1 MQREEDVQKFCVNA
15 AGNRVLLRAVKEQD
29 HELLQSLIHD
39 PDIVK
44 VTKGYSGCA
53 FCALQTDGS
62 CCAPDTAGGLRSIIV
77 DRKNPETG
85 LGVIMLSP
93 TGLQGAAEIR
103 IKLVKYARGR
113 GYAKDAVNAL
123 VSFAFREPGLDCI
136 YASILE
142 HNTASRRLFEACGFL
157 QEDVHKSR
165 ADKEGHCR
173 SVCSYVIRNPEKRK
187 RAFLRAP

>member
-1 MQREEDVQKFCVNA
+1 MQREEDGQEFCMNV

-29 HELLQSLIHD
+29 RELLQSLIQD

-53 FCALQTDGS
+53 FRVLQTDWS
-62 CCAPDTAGGLRSIIV
+62 CCVPDMAGGLRSIIA
-77 DRKNPETG
+77 DRKDPETG

-93 TGLQGAAEIR
+93 TGRQGAAEIR
-103 IKLVKYARGR
+103 IKLVKCARGR
-113 GYAKDAVNAL
+113 GYARDAVNAL
-123 VSFAFREPGLDCI
+123 VSCVFRESGVDCI

-157 QEDVHKSR
+157 QEGVHKSR

-173 SVCSYVIRNPEKRK
+173 NVCSYVIRK
-187 RAFLRAP
+187 AFRHAT